1 MILWIRQIFVMI
13 CGAEM
18 AAAAP
23 TRFQYWTGNPTS
35 YESIPPPA
43 AHRFAGD
50 YVQIDC
56 GRLSEYGAGGHQGA
70 FHNDSQA
77 AKAQPI
83 YKTKEHSYV
92 KL

>member
-1 MILWIRQIFVMI
+1 
-13 CGAEM
+13 M
-18 AAAAP
+18 AVVAH
-23 TRFQYWTGNPTS
+23 TRFQYWTS
-35 YESIPPPA
+35 YESIHPPPA
-43 AHRFAGD
+43 HQFGGD

-83 YKTKEHSYV
+83 YKTKSIHM
-92 KL
+92 

>member
-1 MILWIRQIFVMI
+1 
-13 CGAEM
+13 M
-18 AAAAP
+18 AVAAP
-23 TRFQYWTGNPTS
+23 TRVQYWTGNPTS
-35 YESIPPPA
+35 YERIPPPPP
-43 AHRFAGD
+43 AHPFGGD

-83 YKTKEHSYV
+83 YKTKSIHM
-92 KL
+92 